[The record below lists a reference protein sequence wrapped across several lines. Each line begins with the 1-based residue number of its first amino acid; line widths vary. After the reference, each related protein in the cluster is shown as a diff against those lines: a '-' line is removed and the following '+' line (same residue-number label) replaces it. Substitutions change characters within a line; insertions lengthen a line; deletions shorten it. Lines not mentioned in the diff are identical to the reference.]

1 MKTNEQEKVD
11 KYVERM
17 AHSLKTIADQVNT
30 SVILRLARIW
40 ENVGKKHI

>member
-11 KYVERM
+11 EHIERL
-17 AHSLKTIADQVNT
+17 AHSLLTMAEQVNT
-30 SVILRLARIW
+30 SVILRLAHIW